1 MMLDEIEFARIV
13 ASAYQ
18 YLYDFV
24 ALRSHP
30 LTDLLVPDPELRRKQ
45 KAWIVHDILINII
58 DELALAPSAPV
69 FSREW
74 RRHRLLVLRYGDGV
88 APKLVAT
95 ELSVSLRHYYREHDA
110 AIEAIADILWYRYIT
125 HSPLAK
131 ASIEP
136 VEVAP
141 AGDDERPALPESQHS
156 DRIQL
161 LRAEASHLRQESRF
175 VQLASV
181 VPEIVE
187 LVYEMAKQKNIE
199 VKVQLRP
206 DYTTIDMDRG
216 ILRQI
221 LAGVLAHLVELVPA
235 GPLHIREEGSGDCTV
250 LSIYGQRPCDNLD
263 TEIWPSE
270 DVQLKMLG
278 ELATMQRAQLQP
290 LAATTGFCGFQ
301 LDLPSVTPRTV
312 LLVDDNADTL
322 DLFQRYLQHH
332 HYATVSTQS
341 SVEAL
346 HLALKFKPYAIV
358 LDLMLPEYDGWD
370 TLQKLV
376 NHPNTHH
383 IPVVIC
389 TILATRH
396 LALSLGAAAFLEKPV
411 KEAQL
416 VATLDALVNA

>member
-1 MMLDEIEFARIV
+1 MLNEIEFARIV
-13 ASAYQ
+13 AAAYQ

-24 ALRSHP
+24 VLRSHA

-45 KAWIVHDILINII
+45 KAWMVHDILINVI
-58 DELALAPSAPV
+58 DELAPGPSAPV

-88 APKLVAT
+88 APKLVAS

-110 AIEAIADILWYRYIT
+110 AIEAIASILWYRYIV
-125 HSPLAK
+125 HSPFANTP
-131 ASIEP
+131 IPP
-136 VEVAP
+136 VVVAP
-141 AGDDERPALPESQHS
+141 AHDDELPAVAEPDQHT
-156 DRIQL
+156 DRLQL
-161 LRAEASHLRQESRF
+161 LRAEATNLRQESRF
-175 VQLASV
+175 VQLADV
-181 VPEIVE
+181 VPGIVE

-221 LAGVLAHLVELVPA
+221 LAGVLAYLVELVQA
-235 GPLHIREEGSGDCTV
+235 GPLHIREESNGDRT
-250 LSIYGQRPCDNLD
+250 LLRLYGHYTGGNLG
-263 TEIWPSE
+263 TEMWPSE
-270 DVQLKMLG
+270 NVQLTMLG
-278 ELATMQRAQLQP
+278 ELAAMQGAQLQP
-290 LAATTGFCGFQ
+290 LPATAGLCGFQ
-301 LDLPSVTPRTV
+301 LDLPLVTQRTV

-341 SVEAL
+341 SVEAY

-411 KEAQL
+411 KEEQL
-416 VATLDALVNA
+416 IATLDALVNA